1 MSFIFWIVIGL
12 IAGAVAYRV
21 LDSRGG
27 FIGSLVVG
35 LIGALVG
42 GKLAEILR
50 LDITGG
56 FVDQL
61 VLATCG
67 AILFLYVW
75 RKIRGSA

>member
-1 MSFIFWIVIGL
+1 MIFWIITGL
-12 IAGAVAYRV
+12 IAGAIAHRV

-27 FIGSLVVG
+27 FFGSLIVG

-50 LDITGG
+50 LNLTGG

-61 VLATCG
+61 VVATVG
-67 AILFLYVW
+67 AIVFLFVW
-75 RKIRGSA
+75 RKVMGR